1 MPDDDNGKSTPG
13 SGNQLIAEIIADARA
28 AYMQK
33 VTRDYDIIIAPYV
46 DMIHALTQRLG
57 EAESQLKKA

>member
-13 SGNQLIAEIIADARA
+13 SGNQLIAQIISDARA
-28 AYMQK
+28 AYMHK
-33 VTRDYDIIIAPYV
+33 VTGDYDIIIAPYV
-46 DMIHALTQRLG
+46 DMIKVLTQRLG

>member
-1 MPDDDNGKSTPG
+1 MSDDNGKSTPG

-33 VTRDYDIIIAPYV
+33 VTRDYDIIICLLYTSPSPR
-46 DMIHALTQRLG
+46 D
-57 EAESQLKKA
+57 